1 MKILE
6 ALFYLSM
13 IM

>member
-6 ALFYLSM
+6 ALFELYCL
-13 IM
+13 